1 MVQKQVT
8 KGSKRL
14 PKLKARPNN
23 GKINFA
29 AWEVKKSYDDVIKA
43 IGRNRKLI
51 LSMFVAH
58 EKTGE
63 KVTIQTARQIIGKV
77 LRKQKITVKKEY
89 WPLLLNF
96 AVKKG
101 KLNYVFLLNIY
112 RDRAARMD
120 LPS

>member
-1 MVQKQVT
+1 MRKRT
-8 KGSKRL
+8 SKSK
-14 PKLKARPNN
+14 P
-23 GKINFA
+23 NFA

-51 LSMFVAH
+51 LSLFRAQ
-58 EKTGE
+58 EKTG
-63 KVTIQTARQIIGKV
+63 KPVTFDTAREVIGSV
-77 LRKQKITVKKEY
+77 LRKQKIKISKAY